1 MNYPIFI
8 DKVEPIKVQDKL
20 SGFLGAFENGIY
32 SVSYLECVKLAG
44 HSCPTVAG
52 AYLMAKEAL
61 NELYPN
67 GEVAQRGNI
76 KVEMR
81 DSKDSGVTGVV
92 ATAISFITGAS
103 DEAGFA
109 GIAGNMGRKNLLN
122 YSSQITR
129 EVKFTR
135 LDTNDSVEVDYD
147 PSSVQ
152 PSANMQPL
160 MGKMMKGLASDEEK
174 KEFGKLWQERVEKIL
189 LGDSKALITI
199 SK

>member
-20 SGFLGAFENGIY
+20 SGFLGAFENGVY

-147 PSSVQ
+147 PSSIQ
-152 PSANMQPL
+152 PSPNMQPL